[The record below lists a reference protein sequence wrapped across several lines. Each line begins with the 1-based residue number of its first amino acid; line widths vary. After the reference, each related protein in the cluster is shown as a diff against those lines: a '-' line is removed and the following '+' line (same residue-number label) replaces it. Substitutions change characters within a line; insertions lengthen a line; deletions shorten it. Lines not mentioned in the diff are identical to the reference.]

1 MKSALPPVKPSEFSF
16 SPLGDAH
23 CRFTTF
29 VSGHR
34 APLKPIRMK
43 KIWDQILRYM
53 FLKKKDPNAPH
64 TTYVKMM
71 HGMNRISILLFL
83 ICVVI
88 LLIRFIKYLLH

>member
-1 MKSALPPVKPSEFSF
+1 MKY
-16 SPLGDAH
+16 SPTLGIRPQN
-23 CRFTTF
+23 CYLCPGTR
-29 VSGHR
+29 
-34 APLKPIRMK
+34 PLKPNGMK

-88 LLIRFIKYLLH
+88 LIIRLIKYLIH